1 MPVPNPKSILK
12 PEVVFWAFLRM
23 RSNKIAKTPLK
34 RRFGAKFPHI
44 YVFGHAGSE
53 SEVHFET
60 GSSILGVSAHAQ

>member
-23 RSNKIAKTPLK
+23 RSDKIAKNTLK

-44 YVFGHAGSE
+44 
-53 SEVHFET
+53 
-60 GSSILGVSAHAQ
+60 